1 MGPAK
6 TKDKVS
12 LRIEECMDCREF
24 IQNIGDFIDNKIKPE
39 QLEKHMKHYDNCPNC
54 KEEFEIYFLIHNIYD
69 EKIMDNMNDGYN
81 LSYQLKKD
89 INDKRGIVYKKQ
101 RRERHLQRI
110 FGLAELVS
118 FVVLVC
124 FLYVLI
130 VKGI

>member
-1 MGPAK
+1 M
-6 TKDKVS
+6 V
-12 LRIEECMDCREF
+12 CREF
-24 IQNIGDFIDNKIKPE
+24 IQNISDFIDNKIKPE
-39 QLEKHMKHYDNCPNC
+39 QLEKYMKHYDGCPNC

-89 INDKRGIVYKKQ
+89 INDKRDIIYKKQ
-101 RRERHLQRI
+101 RRERYLNKI
-110 FGLAELVS
+110 FSFAELIS

-124 FLYVLI
+124 FLYILI